1 MGFFRKSSS
10 KSLSKSE
17 SAPTSQ
23 RYLDAGHQV
32 SVAKPQRPP
41 LNYQPTYEYQPYNDI
56 ETEYVNVDG
65 DGAVYE
71 QTGRRYQNPYH
82 HAPHSAGIS
91 TLRMKGAYDHD
102 DNDDFDDAASYHS
115 ISSNPGNP
123 RPKAANASAPVTA
136 NHNYSPYAHT
146 MPSRYMQMAAQG
158 RGAARSNNP
167 AIDSYYSTAGDD
179 DVNVF
184 RSAGQSPENISSR
197 MSQTKMQLG
206 HDHFLQAP
214 SANHSSSMNSPAMSM
229 GSAGAFSSD
238 GRSPD
243 IQRQQQQQHF
253 LQQRRL
259 PPVQETAAPKSDQ
272 ELGEEYFQK
281 AVNFHEQ
288 GDLASA
294 TGYFKRAADRHNPLG
309 MLFYGLSLRHG
320 WGCQPNENLAFVFL
334 QKAGEHVVSHVK
346 DMDPAVAGM
355 AKDELAMAIYEL
367 GQSYRHGWGVSR
379 NKKTAAYYFEVAAE
393 LGDTDAQ
400 SDIAA
405 CYEKGD
411 GVKRDMKKAAHY
423 YRLAHKQGVELFGT
437 SWIFKKKYDS
447 D

>member
-1 MGFFRKSSS
+1 MGFFRKGSS
-10 KSLSKSE
+10 KSE
-17 SAPTSQ
+17 GAPTPQ
-23 RYLDAGHQV
+23 RYLDAGHQ
-32 SVAKPQRPP
+32 AAAATAHPQRPP
-41 LNYQPTYEYQPYNDI
+41 LNHQPTYEYQPYNDI
-56 ETEYVNVDG
+56 DSDYVNVDG

-71 QTGRRYQNPYH
+71 QTARQYQPQFGAPY
-82 HAPHSAGIS
+82 SAGIS
-91 TLRMKGAYDHD
+91 TLRMKGAFDR
-102 DNDDFDDAASYHS
+102 DNDDEFDDAASYHS
-115 ISSNPGNP
+115 ITSNPDNS
-123 RPKAANASAPVTA
+123 RPKIANVSAPTTA
-136 NHNYSPYAHT
+136 NHNYGPYAHT
-146 MPSRYMQMAAQG
+146 MPSRYMQMAVAQG
-158 RGAARSNNP
+158 RGAARRNNP
-167 AIDSYYSTAGDD
+167 AVVDSYYSTTGD

-184 RSAGQSPENISSR
+184 RSAGQSPEDFGGR
-197 MSQTKMQLG
+197 MSQTQFRA
-206 HDHFLQAP
+206 DHYHQTQNQNQ
-214 SANHSSSMNSPAMSM
+214 SHSRMNSPAMNM
-229 GSAGAFSSD
+229 GSGNAFGHGGRSSD
-238 GRSPD
+238 
-243 IQRQQQQQHF
+243 QQQQQHARPR
-253 LQQRRL
+253 QQ
-259 PPVQETAAPKSDQ
+259 PPAQKVVAPKTDQ

-281 AVNFHEQ
+281 AVTFHEQ

-294 TGYFKRAADRHNPLG
+294 TGYFKRAADMHNPLG

-334 QKAGEHVVSHVK
+334 QKAGEHVVPHVK

-367 GQSYRHGWGVSR
+367 GQSYRHGWGASR

-393 LGDTDAQ
+393 LGDADAQ